1 MDSNP
6 YTFKSVNKA
15 QKVPDDVFPGE
26 YAILVPDGFLIPG
39 RRDGNA
45 YLMLLDKND
54 ITKTKKTIK
63 LGQDIPGYWYH
74 KGHWID
80 MNGDGRKDLLI
91 ARTNYREGGGRLV
104 WLENPG

>member
-1 MDSNP
+1 MTNMITITKTS
-6 YTFKSVNKA
+6 
-15 QKVPDDVFPGE
+15 
-26 YAILVPDGFLIPG
+26 LIMK
-39 RRDGNA
+39 RRNH
-45 YLMLLDKND
+45 LTNQN

-63 LGQDIPGYWYH
+63 LAQDIPGYWYH

-80 MNGDGRKDLLI
+80 MNGDGKKDLLI